1 MRWFRPPGG
10 RFASTAASP
19 RSGAGREPPTAHTI
33 LGRARPSQG
42 GRAGPRRRLRRQ
54 PLAGEWKIARARA
67 AISGSRPRRNRSIKD
82 RAAPSDRSPCALG
95 FLARRRRGLSP
106 PPRRWRGF
114 REARGGALRLR
125 RLARARRALRSAPP
139 PP

>member
-1 MRWFRPPGG
+1 
-10 RFASTAASP
+10 
-19 RSGAGREPPTAHTI
+19 
-33 LGRARPSQG
+33 
-42 GRAGPRRRLRRQ
+42 
-54 PLAGEWKIARARA
+54 ARA

-125 RLARARRALRSAPP
+125 RLARARRALRSAPRRALGRERTRGTRAPARPPGARLRRAPRRRGARRGLPARRARRRGAP
-139 PP
+139 PPP